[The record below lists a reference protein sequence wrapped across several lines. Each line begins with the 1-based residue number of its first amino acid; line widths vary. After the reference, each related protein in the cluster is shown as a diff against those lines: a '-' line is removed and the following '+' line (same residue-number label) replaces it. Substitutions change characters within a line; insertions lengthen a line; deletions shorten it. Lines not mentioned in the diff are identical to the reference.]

1 LYRIEG
7 YVIVSA
13 DGMIADAKR
22 EIPPSIHNDAD
33 QAFFQSSLDRVAL
46 IVHGRHSCEGGPNA
60 PRRKRLIATGRVASI
75 AADETNPNA
84 KLWNPAGAPLEQAAE
99 AIGVTDG
106 TIAIIGGPAVFTLF
120 LPRYDVFHLSCA
132 TRATIPGGLPVFT
145 GVGPNATPGDI
156 LAAHGLK
163 PGPRR
168 DLDAA
173 AGVFLVTW
181 ER

>member
-13 DGMIADAKR
+13 DGNIADAKH
-22 EIPPSIHNDAD
+22 EMPPSIHNDAD

-46 IVHGRHSCEGGPNA
+46 IVHGRHSCEGGPHA
-60 PRRKRLIATGRVASI
+60 PRRRRLIVTSRVASI

-84 KLWNPAGAPLEQAAE
+84 KLWNPAGATIEQAAE
-99 AIGVTDG
+99 AIGVAEGD
-106 TIAIIGGPAVFTLF
+106 IAIIGGPAVFTLF

-132 TRATIPGGLPVFT
+132 TKATIPGGLPVFS
-145 GVGPNATPGDI
+145 GVGPSVTPSDI
-156 LAAHGLK
+156 LTAHGLT
-163 PGPRR
+163 PGPGRN
-168 DLDAA
+168 LDAA

-181 ER
+181 QR